1 MAPRS
6 CHPNRAERGFTL
18 VELLATLL
26 LMSILAAFAVGAGRN
41 FWWRQALNSSEGD
54 VAFAL
59 RALQQQAVAESNPL
73 VYGARF
79 SQNSSSFETYRYNP
93 LSGTCVSTGERDL
106 SAGVLVADAEFDVY
120 NIPST
125 STPVSTLCPGP
136 STPERYV
143 FFFARGSA
151 TDGEVRLRQPKV
163 SAPNTR
169 TVEVI
174 GLTGRVETSG

>member
-1 MAPRS
+1 MTPRS
-6 CHPNRAERGFTL
+6 RDPNSRQHGFTL

-41 FWWRQALNSSEGD
+41 FWWRQALGSSEGD

-79 SQNSSSFETYRYNP
+79 SQNASSFETYRYNP
-93 LSGTCVSTGERDL
+93 LSGNCVSTGVRDL
-106 SAGVLVADAEFDVY
+106 GAGVVVDDADFDVY

-136 STPERYV
+136 SSPQRYV

-151 TDGEVRLRQPKV
+151 TDGEIRLRQPRV
-163 SAPNTR
+163 STPNTR